1 MLAKKR
7 KKIQIRRCTVCGKTG
22 HNKSTCKEENATKIT
37 KTTNKKTSN
46 TRPTSKPVKFFIHHV
61 GSDPLLSPH
70 LVNLKKG
77 SKTAWKNIKSYSPEN
92 SESSLFHYYH
102 NLEKKSEKNFSKE
115 SLMVN
120 LHEFQDNF
128 IEETEIKKLPIKK
141 ENLSVGRQENTVK
154 TKTDNLPKFSI
165 NGTKKR
171 INLKLNFTNPFKNL
185 GANIQNHIK
194 QTSNAFKMIAWRKAT
209 VSFAIIAMLL
219 ILPSQVKTQYSQV
232 KLLTNQVSDSSTVGF
247 MSLQDATL
255 SLMNSDLLQA
265 QSSLTDALKN
275 FNDATDTMNNH
286 HKILQKI
293 IKVVPILNN
302 QVTSRQNLILAGQ
315 SISLGNAYLLK
326 GLSEKIEDE
335 SGSRIGT
342 TLTHLQLAL
351 PHYKKSLEYLEDTD
365 TTVLPLEYQSPFNE
379 YREIFKSLV
388 NDLGEI
394 SKLAGSLEDLFGE
407 NGMRRYLLVFQNED
421 EIRATGGFVGSF
433 GILDINNG
441 KIENLDI
448 PAGGSY
454 DLQGQLTEFIEPPA
468 PLLIAN
474 KRWEFQ
480 DANWFPNFP
489 DSAEKLLWFFRKSR
503 NLTADGV
510 ISINSRVLERLLSL
524 TGPITDE
531 KRDVKLSSLNAIK
544 TIQTIVETGEEKKEG
559 KPKQILTDLA
569 PNLIEYIENINA
581 NETLPLLANLND
593 ALNKKEIQ
601 VYFKDGA
608 SQTAVSNFGW
618 AGKIINTKN
627 GQDYL
632 MVVNSNIQGQKSD
645 ANIIQNI
652 YHESLVQPDG
662 SIINNVI
669 IKREHVGNNEEHLYG
684 TTNINYLRLYVPDD
698 SVLISAE
705 GFDWPDEKYFKSPE
719 KWYSEDEDLNRL
731 EKLVKMDSNS
741 GTRITKEFGKT
752 SFGNWTVTKPGES
765 SVIKFSYK
773 LPFKIDVNQT
783 TKMDKFWSTFSDTKQ
798 TAKHQLIVQR
808 QSGNESGFSSQLIFQ
823 DTWTPTWSQG
833 DGLTLAANGAKI
845 QIPKLE
851 KDQIFSILMQR

>member
-1 MLAKKR
+1 MLAKKI
-7 KKIQIRRCTVCGKTG
+7 KKRQIRRCTVCGKTG
-22 HNKSTCKEENATKIT
+22 HNKTTCTTKVETKQTDKSST
-37 KTTNKKTSN
+37 KKAV
-46 TRPTSKPVKFFIHHV
+46 SKPVKFFIHHV

-77 SKTAWKNIKSYSPEN
+77 SSKAWKKVKSYSPEN

-102 NLEKKSEKNFSKE
+102 NLEKKSEKKFSKE

-128 IEETEIKKLPIKK
+128 IEETETKKIPTKLLQKK
-141 ENLSVGRQENTVK
+141 HTIK
-154 TKTDNLPKFSI
+154 TKIDSLPKFSI
-165 NGTKKR
+165 NGNRKK
-171 INLKLNFTNPFKNL
+171 INFHFTNPFKNL
-185 GANIQNHIK
+185 KTGIQNQIE
-194 QTSNAFKMIAWRKAT
+194 QTTNAFKMIAWKKAT
-209 VSFAIIAMLL
+209 VSFAVIAMLL
-219 ILPSQVKTQYSQV
+219 ILPSQVKTQYSQI
-232 KLLTNQVSDSSTVGF
+232 KLLTNEVTDSSTEGF

-255 SLMNSDLLQA
+255 SLMQSDLLNA
-265 QSSLTDALKN
+265 QSSLTNALKK
-275 FNDATDTMNNH
+275 FNDATETMNNH
-286 HKILQKI
+286 HKLLQKI
-293 IKVVPILNN
+293 VKVVPILNN

-335 SGSRIGT
+335 SNSRIGT

-351 PHYKKSLEYLEDTD
+351 PHYKKSLKYLEETD
-365 TTVLPLEYQSPFNE
+365 TSVLPLEYQSPFNE
-379 YREIFKSLV
+379 YRQIFKSLI
-388 NDLGEI
+388 NDLEEI
-394 SKLAGSLEDLFGE
+394 SKLANTFQEIFGE
-407 NGMRRYLLVFQNED
+407 QGMRRYLLVFQNEA

-433 GILDINNG
+433 AILDVKNG
-441 KIENLDI
+441 KIENLTI

-510 ISINSRVLERLLSL
+510 IAINSSVLERLLSL
-524 TGPITDE
+524 TGPIIDE

-544 TIQTIVETGEEKKEG
+544 TIQTIVETGEEKKQD

-569 PNLIEYIENINA
+569 PSLVDYIENINA
-581 NETLPLLANLND
+581 SETLPLLANLND

-601 VYFKDGA
+601 VYFKDDA
-608 SQTAVSNFGW
+608 SQNAVSNFGW
-618 AGKIINTKN
+618 AGKIIKSKK

-645 ANIIQNI
+645 ANIIQEI
-652 YHESLVQPDG
+652 HHESLVQPDG

-669 IKREHVGNNEEHLYG
+669 IKREHVGNNQEHLYG
-684 TTNINYLRLYVPDD
+684 TTNINYLRLYVPEG
-698 SVLISAE
+698 SELLTAE
-705 GFDWPDEKYFKSPE
+705 GFNWPDEKYFRSPE

-752 SFGNWTVTKPGES
+752 SFGNWTITKPGEIS
-765 SVIKFSYK
+765 EIKFSYR
-773 LPFKIDVNQT
+773 LPFKINLKQI
-783 TKMDKFWSTFSDTKQ
+783 TKMDKFWNTFSNTKQ
-798 TAKHQLIVQR
+798 TAKYQLIIQR
-808 QSGNESGFSSQLIFQ
+808 QSGNETGFSSQVIFQ
-823 DTWTPTWSQG
+823 DTWSPTWSQG
-833 DGLTLAANGAKI
+833 DGLTLAVNGAKI

-851 KDQIFSILMQR
+851 KDQIFSILMQK